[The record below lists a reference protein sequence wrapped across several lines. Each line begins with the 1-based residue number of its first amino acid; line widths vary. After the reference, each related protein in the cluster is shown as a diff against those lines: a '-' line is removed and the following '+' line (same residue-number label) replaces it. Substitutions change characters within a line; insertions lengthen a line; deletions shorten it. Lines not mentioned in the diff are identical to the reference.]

1 MILQMAPHRVRLGCT
16 SVFYHSVFLF
26 LIGHL
31 VSLTDGNCGHIIFT
45 ERTGEFKTP
54 DYPKTYPSHSKC
66 SWLIKAPSGYKIKLQ
81 YFDFVLESSFNCN
94 SDNVKIY
101 EGKNSSATL
110 IGKYCGKKNPFNVET
125 PRSYMYITFKSDRS
139 LNYRGFK
146 ASFVMEAMRPI
157 KSMIFKR
164 TLMDTTVRVV
174 GQQVKFTCQVKDGS
188 LNIVISWTKDG
199 KSLSRSK
206 SNFTM
211 IKNSSYNKKSTLL
224 LTRVSKHDAGEYNCT
239 VEDIDMGRK
248 ISSSGSLLVKEA
260 ASIKES
266 PSTMNVSTGDTVVMN
281 CQAYGDPI
289 PRIRWKVNGEEK
301 TAMAI
306 QKNFT
311 SQLKFTA
318 DINAVVNCTAANQF
332 GMDWK
337 ATNIVVT
344 APVILTT
351 VTDDD
356 STTFAPSWS
365 SPVITIVP
373 ANLTA
378 ELGANVTLKCAAEGD
393 PKPKIRWLTEG
404 KYYED
409 LPEDEN
415 GVSLFTLTVIK
426 DRTAIQCEAKN
437 SHNIDSKTAYITAAK
452 VDAAVE
458 SNPSSGVSTQLTI
471 ILVMA
476 FVVLAVLFILCGVL
490 VMNRRGNFKLKN
502 LPTPVDLEKLQNNP
516 IYEQHTNYYVNPQLL
531 NWQVSRNGMEFIK
544 ELGHGNGNFSSLFL
558 ASVNE
563 TKVENDK
570 ERKGPLFMVK
580 LLKEK
585 YSLEEDRRNF
595 EKDAIALTTFS
606 HPYVQN
612 LYGVCVDS
620 PPLCLV
626 FEFSEHD
633 ECLQQFL
640 IESGR
645 GHCSIHRRT
654 DIQNA
659 KPKLSNIDQ
668 ISIAKQIASGMEY
681 LADKGY
687 VHRELC
693 TKNCIMGKGMVVKIS
708 NLGFSW
714 KGPNSDYFSLG
725 STERA
730 GYPVRWLP
738 PETLQYGVFEED
750 TDIWSF
756 GVVLWEIYSSGL
768 TPYYGMNDDEVISLV
783 NGGDI
788 LPCPKECPKEMYE
801 IMQGCWKLMPTERP
815 RFDCIHH
822 QISSLFNGVPV

>member
-1 MILQMAPHRVRLGCT
+1 MEIIC
-16 SVFYHSVFLF
+16 
-26 LIGHL
+26 
-31 VSLTDGNCGHIIFT
+31 CHISIT
-45 ERTGEFKTP
+45 L
-54 DYPKTYPSHSKC
+54 PS
-66 SWLIKAPSGYKIKLQ
+66 
-81 YFDFVLESSFNCN
+81 
-94 SDNVKIY
+94 
-101 EGKNSSATL
+101 
-110 IGKYCGKKNPFNVET
+110 
-125 PRSYMYITFKSDRS
+125 
-139 LNYRGFK
+139 
-146 ASFVMEAMRPI
+146 
-157 KSMIFKR
+157 
-164 TLMDTTVRVV
+164 
-174 GQQVKFTCQVKDGS
+174 
-188 LNIVISWTKDG
+188 
-199 KSLSRSK
+199 
-206 SNFTM
+206 
-211 IKNSSYNKKSTLL
+211 
-224 LTRVSKHDAGEYNCT
+224 
-239 VEDIDMGRK
+239 
-248 ISSSGSLLVKEA
+248 
-260 ASIKES
+260 
-266 PSTMNVSTGDTVVMN
+266 
-281 CQAYGDPI
+281 
-289 PRIRWKVNGEEK
+289 
-301 TAMAI
+301 
-306 QKNFT
+306 
-311 SQLKFTA
+311 
-318 DINAVVNCTAANQF
+318 NAVVYFDCLLRDRMHINYPF
-332 GMDWK
+332 
-337 ATNIVVT
+337 
-344 APVILTT
+344 
-351 VTDDD
+351 
-356 STTFAPSWS
+356 S
-365 SPVITIVP
+365 
-373 ANLTA
+373 
-378 ELGANVTLKCAAEGD
+378 
-393 PKPKIRWLTEG
+393 
-404 KYYED
+404 
-409 LPEDEN
+409 
-415 GVSLFTLTVIK
+415 FT
-426 DRTAIQCEAKN
+426 
-437 SHNIDSKTAYITAAK
+437 
-452 VDAAVE
+452 
-458 SNPSSGVSTQLTI
+458 
-471 ILVMA
+471 
-476 FVVLAVLFILCGVL
+476 
-490 VMNRRGNFKLKN
+490 
-502 LPTPVDLEKLQNNP
+502 
-516 IYEQHTNYYVNPQLL
+516 
-531 NWQVSRNGMEFIK
+531 
-544 ELGHGNGNFSSLFL
+544 GNFSSLFL

-668 ISIAKQIASGMEY
+668 ISIAKQIASSMEY

-725 STERA
+725 SIERA

-738 PETLQYGVFEED
+738 PETLQYGVFEEA

-815 RFDCIHH
+815 RFNCIHH

>member
-1 MILQMAPHRVRLGCT
+1 MAPDQVRLGRT
-16 SVFYHSVFLF
+16 SVFYYTVFLF
-26 LIGHL
+26 FIGFL
-31 VSLTDGNCGHIIFT
+31 VSLTDGNCDHKIFR
-45 ERTGEFKTP
+45 EGAGDLKTP
-54 DYPKTYPSHSKC
+54 DYPDPYPSLSKC
-66 SWLIKAPSGYKIKLQ
+66 SWLIKAPLGYKIKLQ
-81 YFDFVLESSFNCN
+81 FFDFVLEKGYDCG

-110 IGKYCGKKNPFNVET
+110 IGKYCGKKNPFKVET
-125 PRSYMYITFKSDRS
+125 PTSYMYITFKSDRS
-139 LNYRGFK
+139 LNYRGFR
-146 ASFVMEAMRPI
+146 ASFVMEASSPI
-157 KSMIFKR
+157 KSMSFKR
-164 TLMDTTVRVV
+164 TLKDTTFTAV
-174 GQQVKFTCQVKDGS
+174 GQQVKFTCQVEDGS
-188 LNIVISWTKDG
+188 LNIVISWRKDG
-199 KSLSRSK
+199 KNLIGNK

-211 IKNSSYNKKSTLL
+211 IRNNIFKKRSTLL
-224 LTRVSKHDAGEYNCT
+224 LTRVSEHDAGEYSCT
-239 VEDIDMGRK
+239 AKDTDMEK
-248 ISSSGSLLVKEA
+248 TISSSGSLLVKEA
-260 ASIKES
+260 ANIKEG
-266 PSTMNVSTGDTVVMN
+266 PPAMNVSAGDTVVMK

-289 PRIRWKVNGEEK
+289 PNIYWKVNGEDK
-301 TAMAI
+301 TAMSI

-311 SQLKFTA
+311 SQLQFKA
-318 DINAVVNCTAANQF
+318 DKNALVNCTASNHF
-332 GMDWK
+332 GTDWK
-337 ATNIVVT
+337 ANNIAVT
-344 APVILTT
+344 ARKILTGT
-351 VTDDD
+351 FVTIDD
-356 STTFAPSWS
+356 STISEPSWS
-365 SPVITIVP
+365 SPVITIAP

-378 ELGANVTLKCAAEGD
+378 ELGADVTLKCAAEGN

-415 GVSLFTLTVIK
+415 GVSLFTLTVTK
-426 DRTAIQCEAKN
+426 DRTAIQCEAQN
-437 SHNIDSKTAYITAAK
+437 IYNIDSKKAYITAAK
-452 VDAAVE
+452 VEAVVEAAG
-458 SNPSSGVSTQLTI
+458 SSGVSGRLTI

-476 FVVLAVLFILCGVL
+476 FVVLAVLFILCGIL
-490 VMNRRGNFKLKN
+490 VMYRRHNLKKKN
-502 LPTPVDLEKLQNNP
+502 LPTPVDLENLQNNP

-531 NWQVSRNGMEFIK
+531 SWQVSRNGMEFIK

-558 ASVNE
+558 ASVND
-563 TKVENDK
+563 TKVENDQ

-585 YSLEEDRRNF
+585 YSLEDDRKNF

-606 HPYVQN
+606 HPFVQS

-640 IESGR
+640 VESGR

-668 ISIAKQIASGMEY
+668 ISIAKQIANGMEY

-801 IMQGCWKLMPTERP
+801 IMQGCWKLTPTARP
-815 RFDCIHH
+815 RFNLIHL